1 MLKKLLYVCCAGA
14 LLSTAACSSE
24 DVAPVAEQES
34 LVSFTVELPA
44 DAQARSRAEYG
55 DGLTALNLQ
64 WQVYNEAG
72 EKMDVQGTTTFTNR
86 VATVTMRLAN
96 SRKYNIL
103 FWASATG
110 SPYSFNPDTKE
121 VAVNYTGV
129 TAQDERHDAFFA
141 HYEMSAAVSG
151 SISETVY
158 LYRPFA
164 QVNIGATDATQAK
177 NAGWETETTQVTIS
191 KAYKTLNLYTGEVSN
206 PTEVV
211 YAYAAKPAATETFP
225 ASVTAEY
232 QSMVYVLTEP
242 TSNLVDVKFEAKDN
256 GDVITRT
263 YTNVPVQR
271 NYRTNIYGNILTEQ
285 ANFTVEIV
293 PTFNEPAN
301 VVEVSVASAADMNS
315 ALIGNNAETL
325 VVNIAAGQL
334 DWTAGAYHYFGGDDT
349 KKVIIRGQGVSQ
361 TEMVLT
367 SNYVE
372 YFETKNPQATLV
384 LEDMTVTRTQD
395 PGAWET
401 RCEVFRNCNVE
412 INDVVFNR
420 GVLFDCV
427 GKEVVLNNVTVNELA
442 EGQYAGWIMPGTN
455 VTFKNCVVYAPNS
468 GARNFKVDDS
478 YSGANPQPTTI
489 NVNNSTFTFQ
499 KKTAILVKSTSATTI
514 NWGTGNTVNYPAT
527 YTEAQKAPVWV
538 DSDRATYFDQV
549 TVNGATKYQ
558 E

>member
-1 MLKKLLYVCCAGA
+1 MLL
-14 LLSTAACSSE
+14 TTACSSE

-64 WQVYNEAG
+64 WQVYDESGA
-72 EKMDVQGTTTFTNR
+72 KMNVQGNTTFTNR

-191 KAYKTLNLYTGEVSN
+191 KAYKTLNLYNGEVTN

-225 ASVTAEY
+225 ASVTADY

-271 NYRTNIYGNILTEQ
+271 NYRTNIYGNILTEE
-285 ANFTVEIV
+285 ANFTIEIK
-293 PTFNEPAN
+293 PGFQTPAN
-301 VVEVSVASAADMNS
+301 DYAVPEPGTAM
-315 ALIGNNAETL
+315 
-325 VVNIAAGQL
+325 VN
-334 DWTAGAYHYFGGDDT
+334 
-349 KKVIIRGQGVSQ
+349 GVQ
-361 TEMVLT
+361 
-367 SNYVE
+367 Y
-372 YFETKNPQATLV
+372 ATLQAAV
-384 LEDMTVTRTQD
+384 NAAAASGT
-395 PGAWET
+395 
-401 RCEVFRNCNVE
+401 EV
-412 INDVVFNR
+412 
-420 GVLFDCV
+420 
-427 GKEVVLNNVTVNELA
+427 NVTVGAGSYTLPMPSTATGVSLSVSGQGDASEIVVNGTYGTSSPGRVTSVAISNAKLTLPQADSNSIYNGFGHATVELNGVTVNNMIA
-442 EGQYAGWIMPGTN
+442 TYG
-455 VTFKNCVVYAPNS
+455 TFKATDCTFNGTLSYAVHVYGS
-468 GARNFKVDDS
+468 GTVEFNKCAFTSQTGKGVFAYGEHS
-478 YSGANPQPTTI
+478 EE
-489 NVNNSTFTFQ
+489 NNMIFTDCTFT
-499 KKTAILVKSTSATTI
+499 ST
-514 NWGTGNTVNYPAT
+514 TVRAD
-527 YTEAQKAPVWV
+527 KAPVQMHTELGTHGTLTMTNC
-538 DSDRATYFDQV
+538 SATGFGDPRG
-549 TVNGATKYQ
+549 NGLWNELNNGTGVATTKFTITIGGAVVQ
-558 E
+558 TAH